1 MSVDAKLCLAG
12 FLVKALATASILAV
26 FVLPAL
32 IGIPKLIVATAVLTI
47 LCFAHFPGRA
57 YIGAVALCMFFA
69 TCAGVAS
76 YAMLALTG
84 VTTATELLIQ
94 GAL

>member
-1 MSVDAKLCLAG
+1 MSVDTKLCPAGVLA
-12 FLVKALATASILAV
+12 I
-26 FVLPAL
+26 LPAL
-32 IGIPKLIVATAVLTI
+32 VGIPKLIIAVLTM

-69 TCAGVAS
+69 LCAGVAS
-76 YAMLALTG
+76 YAMLTLVGATA
-84 VTTATELLIQ
+84 ATELLIR

>member
-12 FLVKALATASILAV
+12 ALVTASTLAV
-26 FVLPAL
+26 FVLPTL
-32 IGIPKLIVATAVLTI
+32 IGLPKLIIATAVLTI
-47 LCFAHFPGRA
+47 LCLAHFPGRA
-57 YIGAVALCMFFA
+57 YVGAVALCMFFA

-76 YAMLALTG
+76 YAMLTLTG
-84 VTTATELLIQ
+84 ATAATELLIR

>member
-12 FLVKALATASILAV
+12 FLVGALATASILAV

-32 IGIPKLIVATAVLTI
+32 IGIPKLIIATAVLTI

-69 TCAGVAS
+69 TCVGVAS

-84 VTTATELLIQ
+84 ATTATELLIQ

>member
-1 MSVDAKLCLAG
+1 MII
-12 FLVKALATASILAV
+12 LATASILAV

-32 IGIPKLIVATAVLTI
+32 IGIPKLITATSVLTI
-47 LCFAHFPGRA
+47 LCLAHFPGRA
-57 YIGAVALCMFFA
+57 YVGAVALCMFFA

-76 YAMLALTG
+76 YAMLTLTG
-84 VTTATELLIQ
+84 ATATTELLIR

>member
-12 FLVKALATASILAV
+12 FLVGALATASILAV

-32 IGIPKLIVATAVLTI
+32 IGMPKLIIATSMLTM

-57 YIGAVALCMFFA
+57 YIGAVALCMFFSV
-69 TCAGVAS
+69 CAGVAS

-84 VTTATELLIQ
+84 STAATELLMR

>member
-12 FLVKALATASILAV
+12 FLALAV

-32 IGIPKLIVATAVLTI
+32 IGIPKLIIATAVLTI
-47 LCFAHFPGRA
+47 LCLAHFPGRA

-76 YAMLALTG
+76 YAMLTLTG
-84 VTTATELLIQ
+84 ATAATELLIQ

>member
-12 FLVKALATASILAV
+12 ALATASTLAV

-32 IGIPKLIVATAVLTI
+32 IGIPKFIIATAVLTI
-47 LCFAHFPGRA
+47 LCLAHFPGRA
-57 YIGAVALCMFFA
+57 YVGAVALCMFFA
-69 TCAGVAS
+69 LCAGVAS
-76 YAMLALTG
+76 YAVLTLVG
-84 VTTATELLIQ
+84 ATTATELLIR

>member
-1 MSVDAKLCLAG
+1 MII
-12 FLVKALATASILAV
+12 LATASSLAV

-32 IGIPKLIVATAVLTI
+32 VGIHKLIIATAVLTI
-47 LCFAHFPGRA
+47 LCLAHFPGRA

-76 YAMLALTG
+76 YAMLTLVGASA
-84 VTTATELLIQ
+84 ATELLIR